1 MPDEQTE
8 TSHSAHSGIRFKGRL
23 TKGCR
28 TLLVALAVVLVVI
41 IGFFYWVAASLDP
54 DIGISGLRARTVAR
68 SAAHHLS
75 SSPEVISAKVSYAY
89 AASGYGPIA

>member
-1 MPDEQTE
+1 MPDEQTK

-54 DIGISGLRARTVAR
+54 DIGIRALR
-68 SAAHHLS
+68 
-75 SSPEVISAKVSYAY
+75 I
-89 AASGYGPIA
+89 